1 LTTLTLQL
9 RLKQDEGALVRLLGV
24 TRRRR
29 FHVLSL
35 KVFPSTEAGF
45 FDVQMTVRADRSG
58 NSLVRQIEKLVETS
72 DVEVIELTDPVAEAR
87 AAHSGL

>member
-1 LTTLTLQL
+1 MTTLTLQL
-9 RLKQDEGALVRLLGV
+9 RLKQDEGALVRLLVV

-29 FHVLSL
+29 FDVLSM
-35 KVFPSTEAGF
+35 KVFPSADEGF

-58 NSLVRQIEKLVETS
+58 NSLVRQIEKLVDAS
-72 DVEVIELTDPVAEAR
+72 QVEVIELTDPVTQSR

>member
-1 LTTLTLQL
+1 LSTLTLQL
-9 RLKQDEGALVRLLGV
+9 RLKQDEGALVRLLSV

-29 FHVLSL
+29 FDVLSL
-35 KVFPSTEAGF
+35 KMFPSADAGF
-45 FDVQMTVRADRSG
+45 FDVQMTVRADRPG

-72 DVEVIELTDPVAEAR
+72 NVEVIELADPVAEAR